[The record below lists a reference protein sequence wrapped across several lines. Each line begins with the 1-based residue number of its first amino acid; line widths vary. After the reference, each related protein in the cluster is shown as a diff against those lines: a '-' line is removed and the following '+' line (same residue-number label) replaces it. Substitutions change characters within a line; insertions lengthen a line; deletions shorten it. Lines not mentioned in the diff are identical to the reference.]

1 MLFLFKIGF
10 LPVGIFD
17 LLDILIFGYLI
28 FLLYKLL
35 RGSIGFNILI
45 GVIIFFVLWWVVK
58 VLKMDLLSLLLNQV
72 VNLGVIILI
81 IIFQPEVRRFL
92 LMLGNTTLRR
102 RSRLW
107 QRFLDKN
114 QSASTPKLASVVA
127 IKKALLQMSKEKTGV
142 LIILSNDINLEGI
155 TNSGTVLNAKISE
168 QLLESIF
175 NKNSP
180 LHDGAV
186 IIENDRIKMAS
197 VVLPVSDSKN
207 LPRSV
212 GLRHRAAVGLAEKAD
227 ITALIVSEETGGIS
241 IAQNGKLY
249 RNITEKRLEEILN
262 EKL

>member
-1 MLFLFKIGF
+1 MIFLFKIGF

-45 GVIIFFVLWWVVK
+45 GTIIFFLLWWVVK
-58 VLKMDLLSLLLNQV
+58 ALQMDLLSLLLNQV

-102 RSRLW
+102 RSKLLQRL
-107 QRFLDKN
+107 LDK
-114 QSASTPKLASVVA
+114 SDGISTPKLASVVA
-127 IKKALLQMSKEKTGV
+127 IKKALLQMSKDKIGV
-142 LIILSNDINLEGI
+142 LIILSNDISLEGI
-155 TNSGTVLNAKISE
+155 TNSGVVLNAKISE
-168 QLLESIF
+168 PLLESIF
-175 NKNSP
+175 NKESP

-197 VVLPVSDSKN
+197 VVLPVSDSGK
-207 LPRSV
+207 LPRDV
-212 GLRHRAAVGLAEKAD
+212 GLRHRAAVGLAEKAS

-241 IAQNGKLY
+241 IAQHGKLY
-249 RNITEKRLEEILN
+249 RNVSEKKLEDTLN

>member
-1 MLFLFKIGF
+1 MIFLFKIGF

-45 GVIIFFVLWWVVK
+45 GVIIFFLLWWVVK
-58 VLKMDLLSLLLNQV
+58 ALQMDLLSLLLNQV

-92 LMLGNTTLRR
+92 LMLGNTTLKR
-102 RSRLW
+102 RSKLL
-107 QRFLDKN
+107 QRFLDRKED
-114 QSASTPKLASVVA
+114 AATPKLGAVMAV
-127 IKKALLQMSKEKTGV
+127 KKALVQMAKDKTGA
-142 LIILSNDINLEGI
+142 LIILANDINLDGI
-155 TNSGTVLNAKISE
+155 TTSGIFLDAKISE
-168 QLLESIF
+168 PLLESIF
-175 NKNSP
+175 NKESP

-186 IIENDRIKMAS
+186 IIENDRVKMAS
-197 VVLPVSDSKN
+197 VVLPVSDSTK

-227 ITALIVSEETGGIS
+227 ITALVVSEETGSIS
-241 IAQNGKLY
+241 VAQNGKLQ
-249 RNITEKRLEEILN
+249 RRISEKQLEEILN